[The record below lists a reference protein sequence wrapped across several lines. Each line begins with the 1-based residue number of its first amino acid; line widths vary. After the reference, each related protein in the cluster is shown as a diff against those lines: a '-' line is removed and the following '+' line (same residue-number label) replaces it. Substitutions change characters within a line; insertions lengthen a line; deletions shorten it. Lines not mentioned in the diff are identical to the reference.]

1 MANNCFLGNCRNQ
14 NFSYWALGRTN
25 TFIKPSTF
33 QAESL
38 VGKKNMF
45 GIRDQRIAA
54 IITLLQAMFIANV
67 SIVSSMFRSA
77 NTIISNKQIQ
87 NLRS

>member
-1 MANNCFLGNCRNQ
+1 MANECLLGNCRNQ
-14 NFSYWALGRTN
+14 NFTCWALGQTK
-25 TFIKPSTF
+25 TFIEPSTF

-54 IITLLQAMFIANV
+54 IITLLRAMFIANV

-77 NTIISNKQIQ
+77 NALISNKQIR